1 MSVSIAV
8 IDDDSD
14 IVELVKATLKSRG
27 FEVKTASDGEEGLR
41 LIQSA
46 RPDLVVLD
54 LMMPKVS
61 GLEVVRRMRE
71 DPATRDIPIIVL
83 SAIGEKT
90 GKPEEF
96 WRVGLGAEDFISK
109 PFDPL
114 ALLGRVEYVL
124 RRREYV
130 SQRPAGSSGAQGAVR
145 VPRTSLQD
153 STPRE
158 IVRCFVEAW
167 NGQNFGDEFNCLT
180 GPMRGS
186 IEKGEYILR
195 RRQAYA
201 EEAPAPHRQRLAS
214 VVEEE
219 IGTDKARVLV
229 EREDTY
235 GQRKNRRREEY
246 SLNRTPDG
254 WKITTVRVVPK

>member
-1 MSVSIAV
+1 MSIV
-8 IDDDSD
+8 IVDDDPD

-27 FEVKTASDGEEGLR
+27 FDVKTASDGEEGLH
-41 LIQSA
+41 LIQSL

-71 DPATRDIPIIVL
+71 DPQTRDIPIIVL
-83 SAIGEKT
+83 SAIGEKS

-114 ALLGRVEYVL
+114 ALLGRVEFVL

-130 SQRPAGSSGAQGAVR
+130 SQRPSGSAGPQAAAR
-145 VPRTSLQD
+145 VPQASLQD

-158 IVRCFVEAW
+158 IVRCFIEAW
-167 NGQNFGDEFNCLT
+167 NAQNFGDEFNCLT

-214 VVEEE
+214 VVEEDMSA
-219 IGTDKARVLV
+219 DKARVLV

-235 GQRKNRRREEY
+235 GRRTIRRREEY
-246 SLNRTPDG
+246 SLHKTADG
-254 WKITTVRVVPK
+254 WKIVTVHVIAK